1 VVQSEFHLKA
11 VGQIFSKASKIPHAQ
26 GTEINLWF
34 PAFMLAPSV
43 NKQAVLIP
51 VAGGVFLFCLGLV
64 ISIEVQAQRSQQT
77 PAPTPPPA
85 IKASVNEV
93 LVPVV
98 VRDAQEH
105 AVGNLTK
112 DDFQVFDNGKP
123 QGITG
128 FTIIKRAT
136 ETSAAN
142 SSAPSPDATDSP
154 AVSQPTSPPQRF
166 VVFLFDDYNLTFS
179 DLPNAQ
185 QAAIKALD
193 SSLAPTD
200 FVAVLSTSGANSG
213 LTRDHAKLKQV
224 ILDLKVKTLLR
235 TNEHDCP
242 NVDYYQGDRIINIG
256 DDQAFQAAVIEVVH
270 CVRNI
275 APEAAEAF
283 ARSAA
288 ERAVL
293 LGEQNY
299 RANLYSLRLILNKL
313 MGPLPGQ
320 HVVILISSGF
330 FTSGPEAVTIKSEI
344 LDIAARTNTVINAL
358 DARGLYTTNVGA
370 EVTTRVD
377 EASQR
382 LINQY
387 RRESMDA
394 NADAMGEL
402 ADGTGGTFYH
412 NSNDLEAGLRTLISG
427 ADYTYLL
434 AFSMANTKPGTHR
447 SLKVKVREPG
457 LTVQARRGY
466 STPAPEKHKK

>member
-1 VVQSEFHLKA
+1 M
-11 VGQIFSKASKIPHAQ
+11 PHAH
-26 GTEINLWF
+26 GIEINLWF
-34 PAFMLAPSV
+34 LASMLAVGSV

-64 ISIEVQAQRSQQT
+64 ISIEVQAQQSQQT
-77 PAPTPPPA
+77 AAPTPPPA

-98 VRDAQEH
+98 VRDAQGH
-105 AVGNLTK
+105 AIGNLTN

-123 QGITG
+123 QTITG

-142 SSAPSPDATDSP
+142 SSAPSPDAPDFP
-154 AVSQPTSPPQRF
+154 AVSQPISRPQRF
-166 VVFLFDDYNLTFS
+166 VVFLFDDYNLSVT
-179 DLPNAQ
+179 DLAHAQ
-185 QAAIKALD
+185 QAAMKALD
-193 SSLAPTD
+193 SSLALGD
-200 FVAVLSTSGANSG
+200 FADVLSTSGDNSG
-213 LTRDHAKLKQV
+213 VTRDHAKLKQV
-224 ILDLKVKTLLR
+224 IMDLKVKTLMR
-235 TNEHDCP
+235 ANEHDCP
-242 NVDYYQGDRIINIG
+242 NVDYYQADRIINKS
-256 DDQAFQAAVIEVVH
+256 DDQAFQVAVIEVMH
-270 CVRNI
+270 CLKNI

-283 ARSAA
+283 ARTAA
-288 ERAVL
+288 QRAVQ

-299 RANLYSLRLILNKL
+299 RVNLYSLRFILNKL
-313 MGPLPGQ
+313 MAALPGQ
-320 HVVILISSGF
+320 HVIILVSSGF
-330 FTSGPEAVTIKSEI
+330 FTPGPEAMTIESEI

-382 LINQY
+382 LIDRY
-387 RRESMDA
+387 RRDSMDA
-394 NADAMGEL
+394 NADVMGEL
-402 ADGTGGTFYH
+402 ADGTGGTFYR
-412 NSNDLEAGLRTLISG
+412 NNNDLEAGLRTLISG

-434 AFSMANTKPGTHR
+434 AFPTANTKPGAHH
-447 SLKVKVREPG
+447 SLKVKVNGPG

>member
-1 VVQSEFHLKA
+1 MRLSSVLLSAIFCSSFTLLIA
-11 VGQIFSKASKIPHAQ
+11 SCLLGQQ
-26 GTEINLWF
+26 L
-34 PAFMLAPSV
+34 
-43 NKQAVLIP
+43 
-51 VAGGVFLFCLGLV
+51 
-64 ISIEVQAQRSQQT
+64 QQ
-77 PAPTPPPA
+77 PPPVVR
-85 IKASVNEV
+85 SFVNEV

-98 VRDAQEH
+98 VRDAQGH

-112 DDFQVFDNGKP
+112 DDFQIFDDGKL
-123 QGITG
+123 QTVTG
-128 FTIIKRAT
+128 FTIVKRAT
-136 ETSAAN
+136 ETSVTN
-142 SSAPSPDATDSP
+142 SSAPSPHATDSP

-166 VVFLFDDYNLTFS
+166 VVFLFDDYNLTFR

-200 FVAVLSTSGANSG
+200 VVAVLSTSGANSG

-235 TNEHDCP
+235 ANEHDCP
-242 NVDYYQGDRIINIG
+242 NVDYYQADRIINKS
-256 DDQAFQAAVIEVVH
+256 DDQAFQVAVIEVMH
-270 CVRNI
+270 CLKNI

-283 ARSAA
+283 ARTAA
-288 ERAVL
+288 QRAVM
-293 LGEQNY
+293 LGEHNY

-313 MGPLPGQ
+313 MAPLSGQ
-320 HVVILISSGF
+320 HVIILVSSGF
-330 FTSGPEAVTIKSEI
+330 FTPGPETMTIKSEI

-358 DARGLYTTNVGA
+358 DARGLYTTNLAA

-382 LINQY
+382 LIDQY

-394 NADAMGEL
+394 NADVMKEL

-412 NSNDLEAGLRTLISG
+412 NSNDLEAGFRTLISG

-434 AFSMANTKPGTHR
+434 AFSTANTKPGARH
-447 SLKVKVREPG
+447 SLKVKVNGPG

-466 STPAPEKHKK
+466 FTPAPEKHKK

>member
-1 VVQSEFHLKA
+1 M
-11 VGQIFSKASKIPHAQ
+11 PNAQ
-26 GTEINLWF
+26 GIEINLWF
-34 PAFMLAPSV
+34 LASMLAVGSV

-51 VAGGVFLFCLGLV
+51 VAGGVFVFCLGLV
-64 ISIEVQAQRSQQT
+64 ISIEVQAQHSQQT
-77 PAPTPPPA
+77 VAPTSPAA
-85 IKASVNEV
+85 IKANVNEV

-98 VRDAQEH
+98 VRDAQGR
-105 AVGNLTK
+105 AVSNLSK
-112 DDFQVFDNGKP
+112 DDFQVFDDGKP
-123 QGITG
+123 QTITG
-128 FTIIKRAT
+128 FTIVKRAT
-136 ETSAAN
+136 ETSVTN

-200 FVAVLSTSGANSG
+200 VVAVLSTSGANSS

-235 TNEHDCP
+235 ANEHDCTS
-242 NVDYYQGDRIINIG
+242 VDYYQADRIINKS
-256 DDQAFQAAVIEVVH
+256 DDQAFQVAVIEVMH
-270 CVRNI
+270 CLKNI

-283 ARSAA
+283 ARTAA
-288 ERAVL
+288 QRAVQ

-313 MGPLPGQ
+313 MAPLPGQ
-320 HVVILISSGF
+320 HVIILVSSGF
-330 FTSGPEAVTIKSEI
+330 FAPGPEAVTIKSEI
-344 LDIAARTNTVINAL
+344 LDIAAHTNTVINAL

-387 RRESMDA
+387 RHESMDA
-394 NADAMGEL
+394 NADVMEEL

-412 NSNDLEAGLRTLISG
+412 NSNDLEAGLRSLISG
-427 ADYTYLL
+427 PDYTYLL
-434 AFSMANTKPGTHR
+434 AFSTANTKPGAHH
-447 SLKVKVREPG
+447 SLKVKVNEAG

-466 STPAPEKHKK
+466 STPGPEKHKK

>member
-1 VVQSEFHLKA
+1 MRLSSVLLSAIFCSSFTLLIA
-11 VGQIFSKASKIPHAQ
+11 SCLLGQQ
-26 GTEINLWF
+26 L
-34 PAFMLAPSV
+34 
-43 NKQAVLIP
+43 
-51 VAGGVFLFCLGLV
+51 
-64 ISIEVQAQRSQQT
+64 QQ
-77 PAPTPPPA
+77 PPPVVR
-85 IKASVNEV
+85 SFVNEV

-98 VRDAQEH
+98 VRDAQGH

-112 DDFQVFDNGKP
+112 DDFQIFDDGKL
-123 QGITG
+123 QTVTG
-128 FTIIKRAT
+128 FTIVKRAT
-136 ETSAAN
+136 ETSVTN
-142 SSAPSPDATDSP
+142 SSAPSPHATDSP

-166 VVFLFDDYNLTFS
+166 VVFLFDDYNLTFR

-200 FVAVLSTSGANSG
+200 VVAVLSTSGANSG

-235 TNEHDCP
+235 ANEHDCP
-242 NVDYYQGDRIINIG
+242 NVDYYQADRIINKS
-256 DDQAFQAAVIEVVH
+256 DDQAFQAAVIEVMH
-270 CVRNI
+270 CLRNI

-283 ARSAA
+283 ARTAA
-288 ERAVL
+288 QRAVM
-293 LGEQNY
+293 LGEHNY

-313 MGPLPGQ
+313 MAPLSGQ
-320 HVVILISSGF
+320 HVIILVSSGF
-330 FTSGPEAVTIKSEI
+330 FTPGPETMTIKSEI

-358 DARGLYTTNVGA
+358 DARGLYTTNLAA

-382 LINQY
+382 LIDQY

-394 NADAMGEL
+394 NADVMKEL

-412 NSNDLEAGLRTLISG
+412 NSNDLEAGFRTLISG

-434 AFSMANTKPGTHR
+434 AFSTANTKPGARH
-447 SLKVKVREPG
+447 SLKVKVNGPG

-466 STPAPEKHKK
+466 FTPAPEKHKK